1 MRPLSKIAV
10 RLTRGQSMTLRGK
23 YRLKNSPPVRLV
35 IKRLATGALLALAC
49 PSRPKKALALYR
61 DRWTIETL
69 FANLKTRRFDL
80 EATHLRQTGKLKTLV
95 ALLAIAVALAAK
107 TGVAVKAVKTVPVKR
122 HGRPA
127 MSLFSVGLTSLK
139 RLLARPDA
147 GRDSIM
153 FEHIIANRKL
163 SKKGWATLL
172 AAESST
178 VGIVSSCRQSVL
190 VRPDSLFLY
199 RTSL

>member
-1 MRPLSKIAV
+1 MASYASAQLLAALPGASSDQPGGSRGFCGSGG
-10 RLTRGQSMTLRGK
+10 RL
-23 YRLKNSPPVRLV
+23 RLV

-163 SKKGWATLL
+163 SKQRLGNAF
-172 AAESST
+172 SSR
-178 VGIVSSCRQSVL
+178 V
-190 VRPDSLFLY
+190 
-199 RTSL
+199 